1 MTALSQRDQLLFVK
15 LIRVTFE
22 LIVSPAVKQRRLQS
36 KISLL
41 FLLQHIKEGPRT
53 LRKITERQLETL
65 QVIEKY
71 INEKGFAPTYRE
83 LMNMLGLTSPSTV
96 KGLLDALKRKEY
108 VTWEAGSPR
117 TLKVI
122 K

>member
-1 MTALSQRDQLLFVK
+1 M
-15 LIRVTFE
+15 
-22 LIVSPAVKQRRLQS
+22 
-36 KISLL
+36 
-41 FLLQHIKEGPRT
+41 
-53 LRKITERQLETL
+53 RKITERQYETL

-83 LMNMLGLTSPSTV
+83 LMNLLGLTSTSTV
-96 KGLLDALKRKEY
+96 KGLLDALRRKEY

-117 TLKVI
+117 TLKIV

>member
-1 MTALSQRDQLLFVK
+1 M
-15 LIRVTFE
+15 
-22 LIVSPAVKQRRLQS
+22 
-36 KISLL
+36 
-41 FLLQHIKEGPRT
+41 
-53 LRKITERQLETL
+53 RKITERQFETL

-71 INEKGFAPTYRE
+71 INKKGFAPTYRE

>member
-1 MTALSQRDQLLFVK
+1 
-15 LIRVTFE
+15 
-22 LIVSPAVKQRRLQS
+22 
-36 KISLL
+36 
-41 FLLQHIKEGPRT
+41 
-53 LRKITERQLETL
+53 
-65 QVIEKY
+65 
-71 INEKGFAPTYRE
+71 
-83 LMNMLGLTSPSTV
+83 MLGVTSSSTL